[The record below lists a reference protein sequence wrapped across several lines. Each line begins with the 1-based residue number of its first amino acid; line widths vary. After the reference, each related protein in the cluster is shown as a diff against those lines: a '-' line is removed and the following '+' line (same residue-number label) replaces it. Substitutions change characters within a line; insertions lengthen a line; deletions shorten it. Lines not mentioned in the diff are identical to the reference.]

1 MTITTTRIFRGGEYL
16 IANVSKE
23 DVFTPEDFNSEQQ
36 QFAEM
41 VEQFTQNE
49 VVPHADRLEHQ
60 DFDLMVSLLKKAGE
74 LGLMLIDGPQGY
86 GGLELDKATSMLVT
100 EKIAAYSGY
109 LIAFS
114 GHTGIGTLPLVYFG
128 SDAQKE
134 KYLGKL
140 LTGQWIGAYCLTEPN
155 SGSDALGAK
164 ATAKLSADG
173 KYYILNGTKQFI
185 TNGCFADLFTVF
197 AKIDGKHFTAFL
209 VERTFEGVTTGPEEK
224 KLGIKGSS
232 TTPVILEDVKV
243 PVENLLGELGK
254 GHKIAFNVLNIGR
267 FKLGAGIVGSAKT
280 AYLEGVKYANL
291 RKQFGVTIGSF
302 GAIKEKIADATTA
315 IFASESLIYR
325 LAGMLDR
332 RLALIPKD
340 ISNYYEVYLRGIEEY
355 ALECSIA
362 KVYCSEALDF
372 VVDEVL
378 QIHGGYGYVQEY
390 PAERFYRDSR
400 INRIFEGTNEI
411 NRILIPSILLK
422 RAKTGEF
429 PLEQEIEKAFE
440 AIVKQSFEEPDRS
453 DLLGEQMAL
462 LKNLKS
468 SFLLVLGATV
478 RKFGEKIKDEQE
490 VLMALAEMAIQIFA
504 LESVVIR
511 ADKMCERNST
521 DRKKE
526 LALEAV
532 KILSFQAGEAVG
544 RAARKVA
551 FSACDGR
558 NLQMILDGITSLT
571 RYNASGLISAKRRL
585 ADAVLA
591 SERYVF

>member
-1 MTITTTRIFRGGEYL
+1 MTVPVTRMYKGGEYL
-16 IANVSKE
+16 YVNVYKE
-23 DVFTPEDFNSEQQ
+23 DVFTPEDFNNEQR

-41 VEQFTQNE
+41 VEQFTKSE
-49 VVPHADRLEHQ
+49 VVPHADRLDHQ
-60 DFDLMVSLLKKAGE
+60 DFGLMVSLLKKAGE
-74 LGLMLIDGPQGY
+74 LGLMMIDGPQEY
-86 GGLELDKATSMLVT
+86 GGLELDKSTSMLVT
-100 EKIAAYSGY
+100 EKIAAYSGF

-128 SDAQKE
+128 SVAQKK

-164 ATAKLSADG
+164 ATAKISADG
-173 KYYILNGTKQFI
+173 AYYIMNGTKQFI
-185 TNGCFADLFTVF
+185 TNSNFADLFTIF

-209 VERTFEGVTTGPEEK
+209 VERTFEGVTIGPEEK

-243 PVENLLGELGK
+243 PVENLLGEIGK

-267 FKLGAGIVGSAKT
+267 LKLGAGIVGSAKT
-280 AYLEGVKYANL
+280 AFLEGVKYANL

-302 GAIKEKIADATTA
+302 GAIKEKIADTTTT

-332 RLALIPKD
+332 RLTFIPKD
-340 ISNYYEVYLRGIEEY
+340 IPNYYEVYLRGIEEY

-422 RAKTGEF
+422 RAKAGEF
-429 PLEQEIEKAFE
+429 PLEQEVEKAFE
-440 AIVKQSFEEPDRS
+440 AIAKQSFAEPDRS
-453 DLLGEQMAL
+453 DLLGEQKAL

-468 SFLLVLGATV
+468 SFFLVLGAAV
-478 RKFGEKIKDEQE
+478 RKYGEEIKDEQE
-490 VLMALAEMAIQIFA
+490 VLMAIAEMEIQIFA

-511 ADKMCERNST
+511 TDKMRERNSP
-521 DRKKE
+521 DRKE
-526 LALEAV
+526 DMALAAV
-532 KILSFQAGEAVG
+532 KIITFQAGEAVG

-551 FSACDGR
+551 FSVCDGK

-571 RYNASGLISAKRRL
+571 RYDASGLIPAKRRL

-591 SERYVF
+591 SEKYVF